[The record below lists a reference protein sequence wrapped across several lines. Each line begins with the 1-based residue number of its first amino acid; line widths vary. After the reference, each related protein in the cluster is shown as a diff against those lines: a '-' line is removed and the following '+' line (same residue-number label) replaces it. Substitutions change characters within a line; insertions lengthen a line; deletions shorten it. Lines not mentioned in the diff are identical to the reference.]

1 MVLESVKSG
10 FELFF
15 QPPAKTIAGLKS
27 PLTSRPESEQRINTR
42 GGGDV
47 ASLLVYTRFVPRI
60 GMKPIEGRVLVV
72 DDDPQIRRVMRT
84 TLEAKGHEVIEAGS
98 GEQALELA
106 GSEKLELILLD
117 FNLPGRTGVETCR
130 EIRSVST
137 APVIML
143 TVRDASQDKIE
154 ALDAGACDY
163 ITKPF
168 AMGELLA
175 RIRAVLRRT
184 PSPVLPGIIRLKLD
198 DAEINF
204 ESRRVI
210 VAGSPIRL
218 TSKEFDLLL
227 YLATHRNRTV
237 PHRELLR
244 EVWGAEH
251 VNERKYLR
259 VFVNRLRKKIE
270 AHPDDPKFL
279 LTEPFV
285 GYRLQTPESA
295 G

>member
-1 MVLESVKSG
+1 M
-10 FELFF
+10 
-15 QPPAKTIAGLKS
+15 
-27 PLTSRPESEQRINTR
+27 
-42 GGGDV
+42 
-47 ASLLVYTRFVPRI
+47 ASSLAYTRFVPRV
-60 GMKPIEGRVLVV
+60 GMKPNEGRVLVV

-84 TLEAKGHEVIEAGS
+84 TLEVKGYEIDEAGS

-106 GSEKLELILLD
+106 RSAKYELILLD
-117 FNLPGRTGVETCR
+117 INLPGKTGVETCR
-130 EIRSVST
+130 EIRTHSI

-143 TVRDASQDKIE
+143 TVRDASEDKIE

-163 ITKPF
+163 VTKPF

-184 PSPVLPGIIRLKLD
+184 PSLALPGITRLKLD

-210 VAGSPIRL
+210 VAGRPVRL

-237 PHRELLR
+237 PHRELLS

-285 GYRLQTPESA
+285 GYRLQTPEPSE
-295 G
+295 

>member
-1 MVLESVKSG
+1 LVSSLS
-10 FELFF
+10 F
-15 QPPAKTIAGLKS
+15 
-27 PLTSRPESEQRINTR
+27 TR
-42 GGGDV
+42 
-47 ASLLVYTRFVPRI
+47 YVPRN
-60 GMKPIEGRVLVV
+60 GMRANEGRVLVV

-84 TLEAKGHEVIEAGS
+84 TLEAKGYEVDEAGS
-98 GEQALELA
+98 GEHALELA
-106 GSEKLELILLD
+106 RSEKYELILLD
-117 FNLPGRTGVETCR
+117 INLPGKTGIDTCR
-130 EIRSVST
+130 EIRTHST
-137 APVIML
+137 APIIML
-143 TVRDASQDKIE
+143 TVRDAGEDKIE

-163 ITKPF
+163 VTKPF

-175 RIRAVLRRT
+175 RVRAVLRRT
-184 PSPVLPGIIRLKLD
+184 PSPALPGIARLKLD
-198 DAEINF
+198 DVEINF
-204 ESRRVI
+204 ESRRII
-210 VAGSPIRL
+210 VGGSPVRL